1 MRESVS
7 QPGRVIM
14 LSRCGAGKERGEGAA
29 ENRSWPMRGGKGG
42 GEKERGEEEEE
53 GIGPEYEYLE

>member
-1 MRESVS
+1 
-7 QPGRVIM
+7 M

-42 GEKERGEEEEE
+42 GEKESGEEEG

>member
-1 MRESVS
+1 
-7 QPGRVIM
+7 M

-29 ENRSWPMRGGKGG
+29 ENRSWPRGGKGG

>member
-1 MRESVS
+1 
-7 QPGRVIM
+7 M

-42 GEKERGEEEEE
+42 GEKERGEEEG
-53 GIGPEYEYLE
+53 GIGPEYEYLQ